1 VQPSGRR
8 VTTARSLVDMPEN
21 WWVPEQ
27 KNALK
32 PFLSAWASGR
42 AAEAAAHGGQ
52 NATTPRTGHG
62 VERWRRLSQG
72 LLLGCAAGAQGPL
85 RLSVPLTELCVRECG
100 ADQRPTLAA
109 LVYCLPSV
117 CGRRGVAA
125 GRCQPVHGIVGF
137 RTHGAHFMLCCEGL
151 PVAKQSAKRTMM
163 VREVLRP
170 CIPFT
175 KLDAILRWLRA
186 EASRR
191 SMKSSLSVRVAI
203 PTM

>member
-1 VQPSGRR
+1 MQPSGRR
-8 VTTARSLVDMPEN
+8 VTEARSLVDMPEN

-27 KNALK
+27 KNPFK

-42 AAEAAAHGGQ
+42 GQEAAAHGGQ

-72 LLLGCAAGAQGPL
+72 LLSGCAARAQYGVMVTA
-85 RLSVPLTELCVRECG
+85 VPLAELCVRECG

-109 LVYCLPSV
+109 LVYRFPSV

-125 GRCQPVHGIVGF
+125 GRCQLVEGVVGF
-137 RTHGAHFMLCCEGL
+137 RAHRAHFMLCCEGL

-163 VREVLRP
+163 VREVERP

-175 KLDAILRWLRA
+175 KLDAILR
-186 EASRR
+186 
-191 SMKSSLSVRVAI
+191 
-203 PTM
+203 